1 MRLIT
6 VVKIFISYHN
16 HFSIVNCKLNT
27 IPYRI
32 AQFHT
37 QNSSSHS
44 HKGQDDKLYDIWIIY
59 IKHRIDMCMP
69 VKRNMLSNF
78 YAELFTFLLLLFI
91 SFFISI
97 TTANV
102 LVPWTIWQTP
112 YYLYDPNNRNK
123 FCFKL
128 LIVYSFDVM
137 VIMIQP
143 YFVHDVSKGLQKLF

>member
-1 MRLIT
+1 MNLEASEIVEIMRLMTI
-6 VVKIFISYHN
+6 VKIFISYHN
-16 HFSIVNCKLNT
+16 HFSVVNCKLNT

-37 QNSSSHS
+37 QNSSSHT
-44 HKGQDDKLYDIWIIY
+44 HIGQDDKLYYIWIIY

-102 LVPWTIWQTP
+102 LVPWNIWQTP
-112 YYLYDPNNRNK
+112 SSTY
-123 FCFKL
+123 
-128 LIVYSFDVM
+128 
-137 VIMIQP
+137 MIQTIGIN
-143 YFVHDVSKGLQKLF
+143 FVLNYSLYIVSM

>member
-1 MRLIT
+1 
-6 VVKIFISYHN
+6 
-16 HFSIVNCKLNT
+16 
-27 IPYRI
+27 
-32 AQFHT
+32 
-37 QNSSSHS
+37 
-44 HKGQDDKLYDIWIIY
+44 
-59 IKHRIDMCMP
+59 MCMP

-97 TTANV
+97 TTA
-102 LVPWTIWQTP
+102 
-112 YYLYDPNNRNK
+112 YYLYDTNNRNK

-128 LIVYSFDVM
+128 LIVYNLDVM

>member
-1 MRLIT
+1 MNLEASEIVEIMRLMTI
-6 VVKIFISYHN
+6 VKIFISYHN
-16 HFSIVNCKLNT
+16 HFSVVNCKLNT

-44 HKGQDDKLYDIWIIY
+44 HQRQDDKLYDIWIIY

-97 TTANV
+97 TTA
-102 LVPWTIWQTP
+102 
-112 YYLYDPNNRNK
+112 YYLYDTNNRNK